1 LAKDGGIHLARAEK
15 KRHCAE
21 LSRREFLKYTQG
33 ATLAFLPSKLTWP
46 FSPFRN
52 LSPALTPSDFR
63 VHPQY
68 RTPRALDAVLRK
80 VAAENDSFPCEIYH
94 DRIAAIL
101 QAWSKELQSSP
112 QNAETLMRVTSDNF
126 AATSPAG
133 SLRALR
139 MNDSPLQVWATEFR
153 EHEALG
159 REAFLSEWRSAVR
172 VFSKMLTAE
181 FQITNIKDDTSPIA
195 AATNEIVVRTRVHY
209 EFVGTGSGFHREH
222 WVGNLDLDWKLMAG
236 SEIRLNKWRNIEET
250 RSRSVLPI
258 FEDRA
263 EEVFGGCESY
273 ASQFLFGV
281 DYWRTLL
288 DGASGIDVY
297 GHNGVAVGDID
308 GDGFDDLYICQ
319 PAGLPNRLYRNRG
332 DGTFEDVTEKSGV
345 GILNNTACALFADI
359 DNDGRQDLIVV
370 RASGP
375 LLFLN
380 QGNGQF
386 RRRPNAFQFANPPR
400 GTFTG
405 AAIADY
411 DRDGWL
417 DIYFC
422 LYLYYQGTDQ
432 YQYPMPYYAAEN
444 GPPNFL
450 MKNGRDGSFH
460 DVTKE
465 CGLDQNNTRFSFCCA
480 WADPNGDGWPD
491 LYVANDFGKKNFYRN
506 RGDGTFTDIAEEA
519 GVQDVGAGMSV
530 TWLDYDNDGRQDL
543 YVADMWTA
551 AGLRVSTQE
560 EFQKDAS
567 EEARKLYRR
576 HAMGNCLYR
585 NLGEDKFADVGSD
598 SGTQFGRWAWSS
610 DAWDMDH
617 DGRPDLYIANGMISG
632 PLREDL
638 NSFFWRQVVANSPES
653 ANPRTAYEQGWTAVN
668 ELIRADST
676 WSGYERNVLYVNNG
690 DGTFSDVSGAAGVD
704 FLEDSRTFAL
714 ADFDHDGRVEMV
726 LKNRTAPQLRFLKN
740 VMPQLPAAI
749 AFRLT
754 GNKSNRDA
762 IGAVVTIL
770 TAAGKQQRFVQAG
783 SGFLAQ
789 HSKELFF
796 GLGQTKGNINATIRW
811 PSGLV
816 QRLEDLPTNHRIWV
830 EEGSPAVRTE
840 AFLSRPNR
848 AGAKSPSSDRI
859 VEQFPAQAET
869 WLLVPIAAPDLPLG
883 NESGKGETLLGLRG
897 KPLLLYFGSANLP
910 DWQNQLKELEH
921 LYDARTKIELQ
932 LVVVNVNEPPKVG
945 DTQPANAARWPFSIV
960 NASAD
965 TIAVYNLLYGR
976 LFDRHRDMGLPTA
989 FLLDP
994 QGEICKV
1001 YQGGVPVKH
1010 IREDVRR
1017 IPKTLE
1023 ERTARGL
1030 PFPGVAEPYE
1040 FDRNYLSLGSVFYE
1054 YGYLGQA
1061 ETYFQLAEKE
1071 DPDGADALYGLGSV
1085 YLHQQRN
1092 KEAREYLQ
1100 RAVQAHANYPGMMP
1114 NAWNNLGI
1122 VAAREGNADE
1132 AIKYFLKALE
1142 LNPEHVVAL
1151 GNLGSVYRQKK
1162 DWENARIVLERAL
1175 RVDPDNAEI
1184 NFTMGMV
1191 YAQCN
1196 DLERAHDYLQKAVA
1210 VRPAFPEALDSLGL
1224 VYFLTGRPDEAKRSL
1239 AESIRVAPSYAQSYL
1254 DLAKVYAV
1262 QGDKAKAREV
1272 LEQLLKIHPD
1282 QEQAQKDLRDLSE

>member
-1 LAKDGGIHLARAEK
+1 MTPREK
-15 KRHCAE
+15 RRQFAE
-21 LSRREFLKYTQG
+21 LSRREFLKYTQR
-33 ATLAFLPSKLTWP
+33 ATLALLPSKFAWP
-46 FSPFRN
+46 FVTFENPI
-52 LSPALTPSDFR
+52 PAQPSTDFQ
-63 VHPQY
+63 VHPHY
-68 RTPRALDAVLRK
+68 RTPRALDSVFRK

-94 DRIAAIL
+94 DRIAVIL
-101 QAWSKELQSSP
+101 QAWSKELKVSP
-112 QNAETLMRVTSDNF
+112 ESAETLMRVTGDKF

-133 SLRALR
+133 SLRPLR
-139 MNDSPLQVWATEFR
+139 ANGSPLQVWVTEFK
-153 EHEALG
+153 EGTALG

-172 VFSKMLTAE
+172 VFSKMLTVE
-181 FQITNIKDDTSPIA
+181 FQITSIESDTPRISA
-195 AATNEIVVRTRVHY
+195 DANEIAVRTRVHY

-222 WVGNLDLDWKLMAG
+222 WIGNLDLDWKLTPG
-236 SEIRLNKWRNIEET
+236 GEIRLNKWRNVEET
-250 RSRSVLPI
+250 RSRSIVPI

-263 EEVFGGCESY
+263 EEAFGGCESY
-273 ASQFLFGV
+273 ATQFLPGV
-281 DYWRTLL
+281 DHWRTLL

-332 DGTFEDVTEKSGV
+332 DGTFEDITERSGV
-345 GILNNTACALFADI
+345 GILSNTACALFADV

-380 QGNGQF
+380 QGNGKF
-386 RRRPNAFQFANPPR
+386 RRRPNAFQFANPPQ

-422 LYLYYQGTDQ
+422 LYLYYEGTDQ
-432 YQYPMPYYAAEN
+432 YRYPMPYYAAEN

-450 MKNGRDGSFH
+450 MKNGRDGSFQ
-460 DVTKE
+460 DVTSK
-465 CGLDQNNTRFSFCCA
+465 CGLNQNNTRFSFCCA
-480 WADPNGDGWPD
+480 WADPNEDGWPD

-519 GVQDVGAGMSV
+519 GVQDIGAGMSV
-530 TWLDYDNDGRQDL
+530 TWLDYNNDGRQDL

-560 EFQKDAS
+560 GFQKNAS
-567 EEARKLYRR
+567 EEARRLYRR

-585 NLGEDKFADVGSD
+585 NPGEDKFADVGSG
-598 SGTQFGRWAWSS
+598 SGTQMGRWAWSS

-617 DGRPDLYIANGMISG
+617 DGRPELYIANGMISG

-638 NSFFWRQVVANSPES
+638 NSFFWRQVVGNSPES
-653 ANPRTAYEQGWTAVN
+653 AKPGTAYEQGWNAVN

-690 DGTFSDVSGAAGVD
+690 DGTFSDVSGAAEVD

-726 LKNRTAPQLRFLKN
+726 LKNRNGPQLRYLKN

-754 GNKSNRDA
+754 GTKSNRDA
-762 IGAVVTIL
+762 IGAVVTIE
-770 TAAGKQQRFVQAG
+770 TESGIQQRFVQAG

-796 GLGQTKGNINATIRW
+796 GLGQAKGNINATIRW

-816 QRLEDLPTNHRIWV
+816 QSLQDLPASHRIWV
-830 EEGSPAVRTE
+830 EEGSPDVRKE
-840 AFLSRPNR
+840 AFVAR
-848 AGAKSPSSDRI
+848 ANGVAAKSSSSTRV
-859 VEQFPAQAET
+859 VEQLPTQVQT
-869 WLLVPIAAPDLPLG
+869 WLLIPIAAPNLPLEKDPG
-883 NESGKGETLLGLRG
+883 SGKTLAGLRG
-897 KPLLLYFGSANLP
+897 KPLLLYFVSANLP
-910 DWQNQLKELEH
+910 GWQNQLKELQH
-921 LYDARTKIELQ
+921 LCDARTKAEVQ
-932 LVVVNVNEPPKVG
+932 LVVVNVNEPANAG
-945 DTQPANAARWPFSIV
+945 ETQPANVAHWPFSIV
-960 NASAD
+960 DASMD

-989 FLLDP
+989 FLLDSL
-994 QGEICKV
+994 GDICKV
-1001 YQGGVPVKH
+1001 YQGLVPVKQ
-1010 IREDVRR
+1010 IREDIRR
-1017 IPKTLE
+1017 IPKTPE
-1023 ERTARGL
+1023 ERMPLGL
-1030 PFPGVAEPYE
+1030 PFPGVAEGYE
-1040 FDRNYLSLGSVFYE
+1040 FDRNYLSLGSAFYE
-1054 YGYLGQA
+1054 YGYLEQA
-1061 ETYFQLAEKE
+1061 EAYFRLAGKE
-1071 DPDGADALYGLGSV
+1071 DPGGADALYGLGSV
-1085 YLHQQRN
+1085 YLHQQKN

-1100 RAVQAHANYPGMMP
+1100 RAVQSQANYPGMMP

-1122 VAAREGNADE
+1122 VAAREGNTDE
-1132 AIKYFLKALE
+1132 AIEYFLKALE

-1151 GNLGSVYRQKK
+1151 GNLASAYRQKK
-1162 DWENARIVLERAL
+1162 DLENARIVLERAL
-1175 RVDPDNAEI
+1175 RIDPDNAEI
-1184 NFTMGMV
+1184 NFSMGMV
-1191 YAQCN
+1191 CAQSN
-1196 DLERAHDYLQKAVA
+1196 DLARAYEYLQKALA
-1210 VRPAFPEALDSLGL
+1210 ARPVFPEALDNLGI

-1239 AESIRVAPSYAQSYL
+1239 EESIRVAPSYERAYL
-1254 DLAKVYAV
+1254 DLAKVYAM

-1272 LEQLLKIHPD
+1272 LEQLLKIHPG
-1282 QEQAQKDLRDLSE
+1282 QEQAQKDLQNLSE